1 MNELRHLAIIMD
13 GNGRWA
19 KKRILSRSKG
29 HEAGAKVVEDIA
41 IFCAKKGIKT
51 LSLYAFS
58 TENWKRPQNEVEFLM
73 KLLKEFLI
81 SKEKMVLE
89 NNIKFHTI
97 GDISVFSSELKEQ
110 ISQLK
115 AKSENNSG
123 LNLVLALN
131 YGARDEL
138 SRACAKLAQNGEQIN
153 EQNINSALDTA
164 SFGDVD
170 LLIRTGG
177 EQRLS
182 NFLLWQASYA
192 QLVFTPTLWPDFSAD
207 ECQRYCDEFSKVH
220 RRFGGL

>member
-1 MNELRHLAIIMD
+1 MNELKHLAIIMD

-19 KKRILSRSKG
+19 KKRILGRSKG

-41 IFCAKKGIKT
+41 IFAAKKGIKT
-51 LSLYAFS
+51 LTLYAFS
-58 TENWKRPQNEVEFLM
+58 TENWRRPQAEVDFLM
-73 KLLKEFLI
+73 KLLKDFLI
-81 SKEKMVLE
+81 SKEKMILE

-97 GDISVFSSELKEQ
+97 GDISVFSDELKAQ
-110 ISQLK
+110 ISLLK
-115 AKSENNSG
+115 AKSANSNG

-138 SRACAKLAQNGEQIN
+138 SRACASLAKSSKDFSEESI
-153 EQNINSALDTA
+153 SAALDTA
-164 SFGDVD
+164 PFGDVD

-192 QLVFTPTLWPDFSAD
+192 ELVFSPTLWPDFTSA
-207 ECQRYCDEFSKVH
+207 ECEQICDKFASIK